1 MIPLLH
7 QIMFTFAQ
15 IRVEATKQTLK
26 YFSSADDSD
35 CCILIELKCHL
46 QYGWTVKNEKLIS
59 DKEDWKGKIDK
70 QNMSI

>member
-1 MIPLLH
+1 MSFKFFRFTYPPPNEPFANHRMIPRLH

-35 CCILIELKCHL
+35 FCILIELKCRL
-46 QYGWTVKNEKLIS
+46 
-59 DKEDWKGKIDK
+59 
-70 QNMSI
+70 